1 MESAIATQF
10 TMTAATAGIQ
20 NERDKKAGD
29 MLQIIEQST
38 TMNLVT
44 EIITLQTKN
53 QEYFYLVETEE
64 FSCNF

>member
-1 MESAIATQF
+1 MTQF

-38 TMNLVT
+38 TMNLVN
-44 EIITLQTKN
+44 EIITLQTII
-53 QEYFYLVETEE
+53 QEYFLYWKLKSFRVI
-64 FSCNF
+64 FKPN

>member
-29 MLQIIEQST
+29 MLLIIEQST
-38 TMNLVT
+38 TMYLVN
-44 EIITLQTKN
+44 EIITLQSKI
-53 QEYFYLVETEE
+53 QEYFL
-64 FSCNF
+64 